1 MTKINTLPQDPQPS
15 WRRWLA
21 PGAIV
26 ALMALGYAFGLHKY
40 LSLQGLAENRAS
52 LSDFTNDHWF
62 IAVLGYIVI
71 YALAVALSFPGA
83 VILTIAG
90 GFLFGW
96 LVGGLATVVAATSG
110 AVLLFQIATTSFGDS
125 LQRRAG
131 PYLGRIMDGFAK
143 DAFNYI
149 LFLRLV
155 PAFPFW
161 LVNISSALA
170 KVKLRSFALATFF
183 GIIPAT
189 FTFAFVGAGLDSV
202 IDAQAAAHAACVA
215 EKGTALCPFELSVA
229 SLITSQLLL
238 AFAALGVVALIPVA
252 LKKWKSRN
260 EV

>member
-1 MTKINTLPQDPQPS
+1 MTEINTLPHEPHSS

-21 PGAIV
+21 PCAV
-26 ALMALGYAFGLHKY
+26 LALMAIAYALGLHKY
-40 LSLQGLAENRAS
+40 LSLQSLAENRAT
-52 LSDFTNDHWF
+52 LRDLTNDHWF

-96 LVGGLATVVAATSG
+96 LVGGLATIVAATSG
-110 AVLLFQIATTSFGDS
+110 AVLLFQIAKTSFGDS
-125 LQRRAG
+125 LQKRAG

-143 DAFNYI
+143 DAFNYV

-170 KVKLRSFALATFF
+170 KVKLRSFALATFI

-202 IDAQAAAHAACVA
+202 IDAQTAAHAACVA
-215 EKGTALCPFELSVA
+215 EKGIALCPFELSVA
-229 SLITSQLLL
+229 SLITPQMLL

-252 LKKWKSRN
+252 LKKWKSRA
-260 EV
+260 